1 MLEFVIVYFLA
12 KRIGGIVEAKGHSG
26 TGYKW
31 LTAGL
36 WFGGEILGF
45 VIGFSATGP
54 HGDVLAAYPF
64 ALAGAVL
71 GAVIAWQLAKQV
83 QVNPSRLWSPN
94 AMTPP
99 SGMQGWA
106 QPDPAQPP
114 ALAIPGNVELRVE
127 NRVGDW
133 AQVSAS
139 NGWRGFVDARMLVAR
154 PGL

>member
-1 MLEFVIVYFLA
+1 MLEVLIVYFLA

-45 VIGFSATGP
+45 LIGFSATGP
-54 HGDVLAAYPF
+54 NGDILAAYPF
-64 ALAGAVL
+64 AIGGAVL
-71 GAVIAWQLAKQV
+71 GVVIAWQLAKQV
-83 QVNPSRLWSPN
+83 QPNPSLLWGPN

-99 SGMQGWA
+99 AGMPGWA

-114 ALAIPGNVELRVE
+114 ALTIPGNVGLRVE
-127 NRVGDW
+127 SRLGDW
-133 AQVSAS
+133 AQVSAA
-139 NGWRGFVDARMLVAR
+139 NGWHGFVDARMLLAW